1 MLYRMYSQACLGTF
15 KLHREFSRRSA
26 ASFMAEVSCVILTGL
41 LRKVLKFRAVEKVP
55 ADVYSPGLSVL

>member
-15 KLHREFSRRSA
+15 KLHRDVSRRSA
-26 ASFMAEVSCVILTGL
+26 ASFMAEVSCVLLTGL
-41 LRKVLKFRAVEKVP
+41 VQKVLKFRVVEKIP